1 MNSWALVTGASTG
14 LGKEFCELFAKD
26 NINLVIVA
34 RNKEKLNE
42 LASSL
47 KEIFKIQIEVCSY
60 DLSIQD
66 NVEEV
71 VQYLTNKNIQI
82 DYLVNN
88 AGMGVYGNFAET
100 PWKEEY
106 QMMEL
111 NMVTLTHLMKKFIP
125 LMVKNRKG
133 KILNVASTA
142 AFQPGPLMSVYFASK
157 AFVLSLSEALNEEL
171 KNTGVTITTL
181 CPGPTETDFFK
192 SAKMDSLKFAD
203 SKSKLMMTSREV
215 AEIGYKSLMSS
226 ERVVVAG
233 ILNKITAFSTR
244 FLPRPLL
251 AKIAQQLLH

>member
-1 MNSWALVTGASTG
+1 MNPWALVTGASTG

-26 NINLVIVA
+26 NINLIIVS
-34 RNKEKLNE
+34 RNKEKLDE

-47 KEIFKIQIEVCSY
+47 KVKFKIQVEVCAF
-60 DLSIQD
+60 DLSIQS

-71 VQYLTNKNIQI
+71 VKFISAKNIPI

-88 AGMGVYGNFAET
+88 AGMGVYGKFTET
-100 PWKEEY
+100 NWNQEH

-111 NMVTLTHLMKKFIP
+111 NMISLAHLMKSIIP
-125 LMVKNRKG
+125 MMVKNKKG

-142 AFQPGPLMSVYFASK
+142 AFQPGPLMSIYFASK

-181 CPGPTETDFFK
+181 CPGPTETEFFK
-192 SAKMDSLKFAD
+192 SAKMESLKFAD
-203 SKSKLMMTSREV
+203 TRSRLMMTSKEV

-233 ILNKITAFSTR
+233 IINKITAFSTR

>member
-26 NINLVIVA
+26 NINLIIVA
-34 RNKEKLNE
+34 RNIEKLNE
-42 LASSL
+42 LANAL
-47 KEIFKIQIEVCSY
+47 KEKYKIQIEICSY

-66 NVEEV
+66 NVDEV
-71 VQYLTNKNIQI
+71 VKFLTANNIQI

-88 AGMGVYGNFAET
+88 AGMGVYGHFAET
-100 PWKEEY
+100 SWQQEH

-111 NMVTLTHLMKKFIP
+111 NMITLTHLMKQMIP
-125 LMVKNRKG
+125 MMVKNKKG

-142 AFQPGPLMSVYFASK
+142 AFQPGPLMSVYFATK

-181 CPGPTETDFFK
+181 CPGPTETEFFK
-192 SAKMDSLKFAD
+192 SAKMKSLKFAD
-203 SKSKLMMTSREV
+203 TKSKLMMTSKEV

>member
-26 NINLVIVA
+26 NINLIIVA
-34 RNKEKLNE
+34 RNKDKLTE
-42 LASSL
+42 IADSL
-47 KEIFKIQIEVCSY
+47 KEKFKIQVEVCAF
-60 DLSIQD
+60 DLSLQD
-66 NVEEV
+66 NVAEV
-71 VQYLTNKNIQI
+71 IKFISTKNIQI

-88 AGMGVYGNFAET
+88 AGMGVYGNFAQT
-100 PWKEEY
+100 PWQQEH

-111 NMVTLTHLMKKFIP
+111 NMISLTHLMKSIIP
-125 LMVKNRKG
+125 MMVKNKKG

-181 CPGPTETDFFK
+181 CPGPTETEFFK
-192 SAKMDSLKFAD
+192 SAKMESLKFAD
-203 SKSKLMMTSREV
+203 TKSKLMMTSKEV

>member
-26 NINLVIVA
+26 HINLIIVA

-42 LASSL
+42 LASTL
-47 KEIFKIQIEVCSY
+47 KEKFNVQVEVCAY
-60 DLSIQD
+60 DLSLQV

-71 VQYLTNKNIQI
+71 IKFLTTKNIEI

-100 PWKEEY
+100 SWQQEH

-111 NMVTLTHLMKKFIP
+111 NMVTLTHLMKRIIP

-181 CPGPTETDFFK
+181 CPGPTETEFFK

-203 SKSKLMMTSREV
+203 TKNKLMMTSKEV

>member
-1 MNSWALVTGASTG
+1 MSSWALVTGASTG
-14 LGKEFCELFAKD
+14 LGKEFCEFFAKD
-26 NINLVIVA
+26 RINLIIIA
-34 RNKEKLNE
+34 RSKEKLNE
-42 LASSL
+42 FANSL
-47 KEIFKIQIEVCSY
+47 KDKFKIQVEVCAY
-60 DLSIQD
+60 DLSLQA

-71 VQYLTNKNIQI
+71 IKFLTTKNIQI

-100 PWKEEY
+100 SWQQEH

-111 NMVTLTHLMKKFIP
+111 NMVTLTHLMKRIIP

-181 CPGPTETDFFK
+181 CPGPTETEFFK

-203 SKSKLMMTSREV
+203 TKSKLMMTSKEV

-226 ERVVVAG
+226 ERVIVAG